1 MPSPTGGS
9 GQPPAAVAEDTVCDG
24 VLAARAL
31 AGDPLACRGL
41 MERHLAPVLRYA
53 ARLLADSAEA
63 EDVAQET
70 FLRLWR
76 SLDRWSGDGSG
87 LAAWLFRVA
96 HNLCIDRIRR
106 RRTVPLDAVAEPMDE
121 RPDAA
126 AALIRRERDAAV
138 AAAIDALPERQRA
151 ALLLCHHEG
160 LSNAE
165 AGAILGVGVEAVE
178 SLLAR
183 ARRSLRQR
191 LVVEAPAEGSG

>member
-1 MPSPTGGS
+1 MSSPTGGRMR
-9 GQPPAAVAEDTVCDG
+9 PPTAADDTTTDEA
-24 VLAARAL
+24 LAACAA
-31 AGDPLACRGL
+31 AGDQAACRRL
-41 MERHLAPVLRYA
+41 MQRHLAPILRYA

-70 FLRLWR
+70 FLRLWQR
-76 SLDRWSGDGSG
+76 LDRWPADGSG

-106 RRTVPLDAVAEPMDE
+106 RRTVPMDDAAEPVDD

-126 AALIRRERDAAV
+126 QDLMRRERDRAV
-138 AAAIDALPERQRA
+138 ERAIQALPERQRA

-165 AGAILGVGVEAVE
+165 TARVLDIGVEAVE

-183 ARRSLRQR
+183 ARRTLRR
-191 LVVEAPAEGSG
+191 CLTAAEAEAGRDP

>member
-1 MPSPTGGS
+1 MPSPTGGLR
-9 GQPPAAVAEDTVCDG
+9 QPPAAVETRTDEA
-24 VLAARAL
+24 LAALAA
-31 AGDPLACRGL
+31 AGDRLACRRL
-41 MERHLAPVLRYA
+41 MDRHLAPILRYA
-53 ARLLADSAEA
+53 SRLLADSAEA

-76 SLDRWSGDGSG
+76 SLDRWPADGSG

-106 RRTVPLDAVAEPMDE
+106 RRTVPLDGVAEPRDD

-126 AALIRRERDAAV
+126 ADLIRREREAAV
-138 AAAIDALPERQRA
+138 AAAIDGLPQRQRA

-160 LSNAE
+160 LSNA
-165 AGAILGVGVEAVE
+165 AAATVLGIGVEAVE

-183 ARRSLRQR
+183 ARRTLHQR
-191 LVVEAPAEGSG
+191 LTIEEPAEGSER